1 MTQFVL
7 AILISIAVLIFMI
20 VKLNIHPVISLFI
33 GSMIAGSIL
42 GNDPVTTITAIAN
55 GFGGTLGSIGM
66 TIIFGSIIACAI
78 RDSGAAK
85 SMVNFFIKLFHGKN
99 LELSTGMAAYIMSIP
114 VFGDVTMVLISPLCA
129 IISKRQN
136 KPMGQ
141 MAAFTILSLN
151 LTHSMV
157 PPTPGI
163 LAVAVLLGADLGLVI
178 LWGIVCSFIAYI
190 ITWILMRKWAGKDY
204 YPPKPEFVE
213 GVEEVKSNDYHDL
226 LIKEDNLPNVL
237 FAMSPI
243 LVPVILIALAS
254 FADMTMAEDAT
265 ARVVLD
271 TLGNRNIAMFLGMV
285 FGWLLAVT
293 HKEKALANYNQTS
306 GKNEKS
312 LFQMMF
318 NGWVSEALE
327 VALIPLIVTGFG
339 GGFEQ
344 LVEVHALGRH
354 HNLALALEV
363 EAHGTGGSQRAIAL
377 GQGGTHFGG
386 RTVTVIGKAFND
398 QTDACGSIALI
409 DDIFVVGTAGLFTR
423 TTLDSALDIIGRHGS
438 LLGLVDGVVQGRVA
452 VRIATTHTC
461 CNLDILD
468 QLGEQLATLRVDGGL
483 LVLGGRPLGMT

>member
-7 AILISIAVLIFMI
+7 AIIISILVLVFLI
-20 VKLNIHPVISLFI
+20 VKLNVHPVISLFV
-33 GSMIAGSIL
+33 GGMLCGSIL
-42 GNDPVTTITAIAN
+42 GNSPLVTITTIAN
-55 GFGGTLGSIGM
+55 GFGSTLGSIGM
-66 TIIFGSIIACAI
+66 TIIFGSIIACSI

-85 SMVNFFIKLFHGKN
+85 SMVNFFIKLFRGKN

-141 MAAFTILSLN
+141 MAAFTILALN

-254 FADMTMAEDAT
+254 FADMTMAEDAM

-312 LFQMMF
+312 LFSMMF

-327 VALIPLIVTGFG
+327 VALVPLIVTGFG
-339 GGFEQ
+339 GGFAQIIKDAPAAGE
-344 LVEVHALGRH
+344 LGDVV
-354 HNLALALEV
+354 AA
-363 EAHGTGGSQRAIAL
+363 TG
-377 GQGGTHFGG
+377 FP
-386 RTVTVIGKAFND
+386 
-398 QTDACGSIALI
+398 
-409 DDIFVVGTAGLFTR
+409 
-423 TTLDSALDIIGRHGS
+423 
-438 LLGLVDGVVQGRVA
+438 
-452 VRIATTHTC
+452 
-461 CNLDILD
+461 
-468 QLGEQLATLRVDGGL
+468 GL
-483 LVLGGRPLGMT
+483 LVPFVIGAAMECAVGSRTTAGMTAAGLCLPMLDSLGISAVACTVMIGAGTMIVSHVNDSGWWVSQSMLNMDMTRTFKYNTLVGGVAGVIAGIVGAIFITVGVM